1 MEKDIFSQVV
11 EGVYKAFAACDLSI
25 RSSGLKHI
33 FNANLCLTEK
43 ALKKED
49 DDASRKRLEML
60 EKETI

>member
-25 RSSGLKHI
+25 HSSGLKHI

-43 ALKKED
+43 ALKKENEHLSQVLID
-49 DDASRKRLEML
+49 FIHASK
-60 EKETI
+60 